1 MIKTLVLQNATV
13 IDCTGQDPYSNA
25 TVIIEDGRILKVGNE
40 KSVTTPRNAQLIDVS
55 GKVVMPGLIDCH
67 THLGMA
73 DPDVPGLPTASDQHP
88 GAAYPFYVAEQISQ
102 CLTEGFTTV
111 RDAGQTDWS
120 FKLASQSGRILG
132 PRMFLSNGWISQT
145 GGHGDWRAR
154 HNRSA
159 SKSEHVLAPTP
170 GVKDGVDRV
179 RQNAREQLRTGA
191 DQLKVMAG
199 GGISSPT
206 SQMDVPQFTVEEL
219 AAAVYEAKV
228 VKKHCM
234 AHVFMPEAIIN
245 CAKAGILSIEHG
257 IFLDEKSAKAMH
269 ENGMYL
275 VPTLTVLQRHLQ
287 RAREGT
293 SPEYMREKVALVG
306 GAAEEAIRIAMAA
319 GVPVA
324 SGSDVYGRTA
334 PNKAW
339 ELELKAK
346 IMGPMSS
353 LISATKTSAEL
364 LGISDQVGT
373 LENGKLADLIILDF
387 NPLDDIRF
395 FSESHHVGTVIQG
408 GRIVKNLSN

>member
-1 MIKTLVLQNATV
+1 MAETLVLQNATV
-13 IDCTGQDPYSNA
+13 LDCTGRDPYSGA
-25 TVIIEDGRILKVGNE
+25 TLVIEDGRIRNVGPQS
-40 KSVTTPRNAQLIDVS
+40 SVSTPNGARVVDLGGNT
-55 GKVVMPGLIDCH
+55 VMPGLIDCH
-67 THLGMA
+67 THLGMP

-88 GAAYPFYVAEQISQ
+88 GAAYAYFVAEQIAQ

-120 FKLASQSGRILG
+120 FKLAAQSGRIPG

-159 SKSEHVLAPTP
+159 TKSEHVLAPTP
-170 GVKDGVDRV
+170 GVRDGVDQV

-191 DQLKVMAG
+191 DQLKLMAG

-219 AAAVYEAKV
+219 AAAAYEARV

-245 CAKAGILSIEHG
+245 CAKAGILTVEHG
-257 IFLDEKSAKAMH
+257 IFLNEEAAAVMRH
-269 ENGMYL
+269 HGMYL
-275 VPTLTVLQRHLQ
+275 VPTLTVLQRHLK

-293 SPEYMREKVALVG
+293 SPDYMRQKVTMVG
-306 GAAEEAIRIAMAA
+306 GAADEAVRIAMAA

-324 SGSDVYGRTA
+324 SGSDVFGRTA

-339 ELELKAK
+339 ELELKANV
-346 IMGPMSS
+346 MGPMAAA
-353 LISATKTSAEL
+353 ISATRTSAEM
-364 LGISDQVGT
+364 LGLADQIGT
-373 LENGKLADLIILDF
+373 VEAGKLADLIVLDF
-387 NPLDDIRF
+387 NPLDQVGLFQD
-395 FSESHHVGTVIQG
+395 SGHVRMVIQG
-408 GRIVKNLSN
+408 GRVVKDLGF